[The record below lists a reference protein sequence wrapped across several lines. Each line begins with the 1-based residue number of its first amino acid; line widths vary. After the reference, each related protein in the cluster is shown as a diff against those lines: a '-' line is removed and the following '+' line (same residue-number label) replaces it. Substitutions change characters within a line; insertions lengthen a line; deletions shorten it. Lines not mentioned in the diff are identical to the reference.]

1 LELEENS
8 RTQAKPISGSMALGK
23 TTTDS

>member
-1 LELEENS
+1 LGPEENLLA
-8 RTQAKPISGSMALGK
+8 QAKPISGSMALGK